1 MYSIRKKFPANTNTI
16 RFEKITRIRIRI
28 IFGLKKLPN
37 TNTNNI
43 RFEKITRIR
52 MRIIFGLQKSPEYK
66 YEQDKVNYAV
76 SERENRVTDLTTLT
90 MMTGCTGMFWAATG
104 LSRAVMHCNGV

>member
-1 MYSIRKKFPANTNTI
+1 MTEYEYEYYLVFQNDQ
-16 RFEKITRIRIRI
+16 IRIQI
-28 IFGLKKLPN
+28 IFGLKNYLN

-76 SERENRVTDLTTLT
+76 SEREV
-90 MMTGCTGMFWAATG
+90 G
-104 LSRAVMHCNGV
+104 